1 MDELI
6 ELVIDVLK
14 IADEYL
20 MDRLKEICEN
30 VLGDQGNTIGLV
42 GLVCSYPY
50 FSAHQ
55 PWHTT
60 CNKYYLTT
68 N

>member
-6 ELVIDVLK
+6 ELVVDVLK

-30 VLGDQGNTIGLV
+30 VLGDQGSSFDFLFLFMPTIL
-42 GLVCSYPY
+42 LP
-50 FSAHQ
+50 SALA
-55 PWHTT
+55 P
-60 CNKYYLTT
+60 
-68 N
+68 